1 MVDIT
6 QIWGIVVAIAI
17 VILILGIAVGVRI
30 SDTGNIQRYCRY
42 LQERRTTDSLAIE
55 HLRNQ
60 LWRKQLLYSDTLFI
74 ETTIVDES
82 IVKQRYRNG
91 DSVLKVW

>member
-1 MVDIT
+1 MDDTT
-6 QIWGIVVAIAI
+6 QVWGTAVAIAI

-30 SDTGNIQRYCRY
+30 SDVGNVRQYCNY
-42 LQERRTTDSLAIE
+42 LQERRTTDSLTINR
-55 HLRNQ
+55 L
-60 LWRKQLLYSDTLFI
+60 RKQLLYADTLVI
-74 ETTIVDES
+74 ETIIVDGA